1 MASIF
6 ELVEGNQTL
15 IVVSTDLSHYLN
27 YSTALQRDKRTALAI
42 ERLAAGEIM
51 PGDACSCYAL
61 RGFLRYADKKRLNLK
76 RLDLRKGDTNR
87 VVGYRA
93 WMASSTHDEVSKS
106 D

>member
-76 RLDLRKGDTNR
+76 RLDLRNSGDTAGDTNR

-93 WMASSTHDEVSKS
+93 WISKS